1 MRLYD
6 FERAPNPR
14 RVRIFVAEKGV
25 DIPKVQ
31 VNLFDGEQLSPKFRA
46 INPGAMVPVLETD
59 DGVYLSECIA
69 ICKYIEALHPEPNL
83 FGEGATAEALVLMW
97 NNIVE
102 NEGMFAIAEVL
113 RNRLP
118 AFENRALPGPVDLAQ
133 IPELVER
140 GCARCENLFD
150 RIDQLPTQRTIDTDD
165 VRGERVE
172 LRVQR
177 FCVAGIRCDGKGD
190 LVAGPLRH
198 GLQQIAGE
206 AEIVGVVEKKRLIE
220 LNHGNPSLR

>member
-1 MRLYD
+1 MKLYG
-6 FERAPNPR
+6 FGRAPNPR
-14 RVRIFVAEKGV
+14 RVRIYLAEKGIE
-25 DIPKVQ
+25 IPTVE
-31 VNLFDGEQLSPKFRA
+31 VNLLEGEQLSAEFRA

-118 AFENRALPGPVDLAQ
+118 AFKNRALPGPLDLDQ

-150 RIDQLPTQRTIDTDD
+150 RIEQRLGDSPFLAGDA
-165 VRGERVE
+165 
-172 LRVQR
+172 
-177 FCVAGIRCDGKGD
+177 FSVADITL
-190 LVAGPLRH
+190 LVAVDAAKFVDIEAVASRPALGGWH
-198 GLQQIAGE
+198 QQ
-206 AEIVGVVEKKRLIE
+206 VSSR
-220 LNHGNPSLR
+220 PSAQA